1 MSDIRNDQQDLAV
14 LRAEADQLI
23 ASLWDIFR
31 GNGDLWVDRLDQMT
45 VAFMDHDEDPWRTVG
60 ALAQVGFLTML
71 ISRAGD

>member
-45 VAFMDHDEDPWRTVG
+45 VAFMDHDEDPCRTVG

-71 ISRAGD
+71 ISRGAD